1 MTAKTKTTKK
11 KTNMNIGAHIP
22 SKKSIEEIKLRKGD
36 TFQIFISS
44 PQMWKSPKPREDLDV
59 LKSYKGNIYVHA
71 PYLINLATANNKVR
85 HPSRKLLK
93 DTCKIAATFGAKA
106 VIVHGGSVGEGGDI
120 GFGYEYWEKAL
131 KEVEDIGV
139 RVLVENTAGGKNSI
153 ARYMDSIE
161 RLWEVVGD
169 YNVGLCLDT
178 CHTWAGGI
186 PTEKAIKGFKK
197 LVNKI
202 DLVHF
207 NDSKDSFESSR
218 DRHENLGKG
227 NIPKAELEYVIN
239 NVNTDIIVETPGG
252 LDPQKKDIAWIKRR
266 LKK

>member
-1 MTAKTKTTKK
+1 MK
-11 KTNMNIGAHIP
+11 IGAHIP
-22 SKKSIEEIKLRKGD
+22 SKNSINEIGLRKGD

-44 PQMWKSPKPREDLDV
+44 PQMWKSPKEREDLEE
-59 LKSYKGNIYVHA
+59 LKDYKGSIYVHA
-71 PYLINLATANNKVR
+71 PYLINVATPNNKVR

-93 DTCKIAATFGAKA
+93 DTCKIASTFNAKA

-120 GFGYEYWEKAL
+120 DIGYENWGKAL
-131 KEVEDIGV
+131 KEVEDLGV
-139 RVLVENTAGGKNSI
+139 RVLVENTAGGKNSV

-161 RLWEVVGD
+161 RLWQVIGG

-186 PTEKAIKGFKK
+186 PTKEAVKGFKN
-197 LVNKI
+197 LVKKI

-207 NDSKDSFESSR
+207 NDSKDGFESSR

-227 NIPKAELEYVIN
+227 NIPEAELEYVIK

-252 LDPQKKDIAWIKRR
+252 LDAQKKDIAWIRRR
-266 LKK
+266 LNK

>member
-1 MTAKTKTTKK
+1 
-11 KTNMNIGAHIP
+11 MNVGAHIP
-22 SKKSIEEIKLRKGD
+22 SKNAIEEIKQRKGD

-44 PQMWKSPKPREDLDV
+44 PQMWKSPKPREDVDILQD
-59 LKSYKGNIYVHA
+59 YD
-71 PYLINLATANNKVR
+71 VR

-93 DTCKIAATFGAKA
+93 DTCKVAASFGAKG

-120 GFGYEYWEKAL
+120 GVGYDNWRKAI
-131 KEVEDIGV
+131 EHVEDTGM
-139 RVLVENTAGGKNSI
+139 RVLVENTAGGKNSV

-161 RLWEVVGD
+161 RLWEVIGHL
-169 YNVGLCLDT
+169 NVGLCLDT

-186 PTEKAIKGFKK
+186 PTEKAVRGFKK
-197 LVNKI
+197 LVKKI

-207 NDSKDSFESSR
+207 NDSKDGFESSR

-227 NIPKAELEYVIN
+227 QIPKAELEYVIKN
-239 NVNTDIIVETPGG
+239 CKTDIVVETPGG
-252 LDPQKKDIAWIKRR
+252 LEAQKKDIAWIKRR

>member
-1 MTAKTKTTKK
+1 
-11 KTNMNIGAHIP
+11 MNVGAHIP
-22 SKKSIEEIKLRKGD
+22 SKNAVEEIKMRKGD

-44 PQMWKSPKPREDLDV
+44 PQMWKSPKPREDIDILQD
-59 LKSYKGNIYVHA
+59 YEGPIYVHS
-71 PYLINLATANNKVR
+71 PYLINVATPNNKVR

-93 DTCKIAATFGAKA
+93 DTCKVAASFGAKG

-120 GFGYEYWEKAL
+120 SVGYDNWRKAL
-131 KEVEDIGV
+131 EHVEDTGM
-139 RVLVENTAGGKNSI
+139 RVLVENTAGGKNSV

-161 RLWEVVGD
+161 RLWEVIGHL
-169 YNVGLCLDT
+169 NVGLCLDT

-186 PTEKAIKGFKK
+186 PTKKAVRGFNK
-197 LVNKI
+197 LVKKI

-207 NDSKDSFESSR
+207 NDSKDGFESSR

-227 NIPKAELEYVIN
+227 QIPKDELEYVIKN
-239 NVNTDIIVETPGG
+239 CKTDIVVETPGG
-252 LDPQKKDIAWIKRR
+252 LEAQKKDIAWIKRR